1 MEKPLI
7 LYANEFKLELEAL
20 TNRYVN
26 KVPAMFLADSV
37 RDIYNQLEEMS
48 KVQFEKAKSE
58 YESAEKDEQT
68 TE

>member
-7 LYANEFKLELEAL
+7 LYANEFRQELEAL
-20 TNRYVN
+20 TNRYLN

-37 RDIYNQLEEMS
+37 RDIYNQLDEMS
-48 KVQFEKAKSE
+48 KVQFKQAQSE